1 MCALINKENA
11 ASSSILAE
19 RLDAADLLG
28 RSDPMVSTPGR
39 KPARKQRRAPKLTR
53 GDLTVVEPDIAYAV
67 AHKISLFEG
76 HKSIR
81 QVRNC
86 DLALIVSITLDYA
99 VEALRLAREETTA

>member
-19 RLDAADLLG
+19 RLDAANTQERD
-28 RSDPMVSTPGR
+28 SPMVSTPGR

-67 AHKISLFEG
+67 AHKISLFED

>member
-19 RLDAADLLG
+19 RLDAANTQERDF
-28 RSDPMVSTPGR
+28 PMVSTPGR
-39 KPARKQRRAPKLTR
+39 KPARKQRRVPKLTR
-53 GDLTVVEPDIAYAV
+53 GDLTAVESDIAYAV
-67 AHKISLFEG
+67 AHKISLFEDC
-76 HKSIR
+76 KSIR

>member
-19 RLDAADLLG
+19 RLDAANTLERG
-28 RSDPMVSTPGR
+28 FPMVSTPGR

-53 GDLTVVEPDIAYAV
+53 SDLTAVEPDIAYAV
-67 AHKISLFEG
+67 AHKISLFED
-76 HKSIR
+76 HQSIR

-99 VEALRLAREETTA
+99 VEALRLAREETAA

>member
-1 MCALINKENA
+1 
-11 ASSSILAE
+11 
-19 RLDAADLLG
+19 
-28 RSDPMVSTPGR
+28 MVSTPGR

-76 HKSIR
+76 HKISLFEGHKSIR

-99 VEALRLAREETTA
+99 VEALRLAREEAAA